1 MNIKLPSPHLNRRGK
16 IIRNLLV
23 CCVLLFFLW
32 GTQDYPLPTAE
43 LQLRQL
49 EDRVLAPHSQSLY
62 TWDNPLSVKEA
73 GAGSPRH
80 IVVGSWGDQY
90 SVAYLY
96 EARRSF
102 QNTLEWWPM
111 EDGPTPIPL
120 SIPLSQDG
128 WTNDSV
134 LLLLQ
139 IPEETASARVTVTG
153 RMANMIQP
161 VETVEGT
168 QLAQGVWE
176 FRFPIDPEL
185 TTDYGE
191 TGEVRY
197 EGRALEGLPYVLEL
211 YGADGTP
218 LLERSDTL
226 PDSGI
231 EESYTVSFYDRREG

>member
-1 MNIKLPSPHLNRRGK
+1 MSGSEKAFTIFRGRK
-16 IIRNLLV
+16 AIPRFSLTALRSVRELL
-23 CCVLLFFLW
+23 
-32 GTQDYPLPTAE
+32 
-43 LQLRQL
+43 
-49 EDRVLAPHSQSLY
+49 
-62 TWDNPLSVKEA
+62 
-73 GAGSPRH
+73 
-80 IVVGSWGDQY
+80 
-90 SVAYLY
+90 
-96 EARRSF
+96 
-102 QNTLEWWPM
+102 
-111 EDGPTPIPL
+111 
-120 SIPLSQDG
+120 LSQDG

-139 IPEETASARVTVTG
+139 VPEETASARVTVTG

-231 EESYTVSFYDRREG
+231 EESYSMSFYDRREG